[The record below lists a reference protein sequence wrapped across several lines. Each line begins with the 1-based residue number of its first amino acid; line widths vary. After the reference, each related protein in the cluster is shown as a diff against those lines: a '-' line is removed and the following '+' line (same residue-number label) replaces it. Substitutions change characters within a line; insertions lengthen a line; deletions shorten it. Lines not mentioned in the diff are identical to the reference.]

1 MMDRRRWAV
10 GLWSAVVL
18 SVLAGPSLAGAHFV
32 WVEADATAPS
42 ETGQPFKVYFGE
54 YSEFLR
60 EERGGRLDSID
71 GVTLRVQDSKQGTT
85 EVALTK
91 QVNHFAGALPSC
103 LPGRNAVVAQQAQA
117 PVQDL
122 RKHDIGL
129 VKPMF
134 YARTYF
140 MCMEEGRLNEH
151 ERDQAAP
158 MALDM
163 IPLTKGLN
171 LATGRVSHV
180 PGGEIVVKGFFKG
193 QPLPN
198 TTILVHA
205 PIGWDKEL
213 KTDAEGIV
221 AFTPLWPGRYVLE
234 LIHVEKTPGEFQG
247 KTYEALRHRS
257 TLAIQV
263 RAERSGEK

>member
-1 MMDRRRWAV
+1 MNNGRLAV
-10 GLWSAVVL
+10 SLLGLVML
-18 SVLAGPSLAGAHFV
+18 SGVAGPSPVGAHFV

-42 ETGQPFKVYFGE
+42 ETGQPLKVYFGE

-71 GVTLRVQDSKQGTT
+71 GVTLRIQDPKRGKTDVT
-85 EVALTK
+85 LNK
-91 QVNHFAGALPSC
+91 QVNHFYGALTSC
-103 LPGRNAVVAQQAQA
+103 LPGRNAVVAEQVKA

-122 RKHDIGL
+122 RKHDLGI

-140 MCMEEGRLNEH
+140 VCMEEGRVNEH
-151 ERDQAAP
+151 ERDHSTP
-158 MALDM
+158 LDLDM
-163 IPLTKGLN
+163 IPLTNGMN
-171 LATGRVSHV
+171 LATGRVTHV
-180 PGGEIVVKGFFKG
+180 PGGEIVVKAFFKG
-193 QPLPN
+193 QLLPG
-198 TTILVHA
+198 TQVLVHA

-247 KTYEALRHRS
+247 KPYEALRHRS

>member
-1 MMDRRRWAV
+1 
-10 GLWSAVVL
+10 
-18 SVLAGPSLAGAHFV
+18 
-32 WVEADATAPS
+32 
-42 ETGQPFKVYFGE
+42 
-54 YSEFLR
+54 
-60 EERGGRLDSID
+60 
-71 GVTLRVQDSKQGTT
+71 
-85 EVALTK
+85 VALTK

-140 MCMEEGRLNEH
+140 MCLEEGRINEH
-151 ERDQAAP
+151 EREQAAP

-198 TTILVHA
+198 TTVLVHA

-213 KTDAEGIV
+213 KTDGEGIV

-234 LIHVEKTPGEFQG
+234 LIHVDKTPGEFQG
-247 KTYEALRHRS
+247 KAYEALRHRS

>member
-1 MMDRRRWAV
+1 MNGKRVAV
-10 GLWSAVVL
+10 GLL
-18 SVLAGPSLAGAHFV
+18 SVTAAMGLWCASPARAHFV
-32 WVEADATAPS
+32 WVEAEATAAS
-42 ETGQPFKVYFGE
+42 ETGQPIKVYFGE

-71 GVTLRVQDSKQGTT
+71 GVTLRIQDPKRGKT

-91 QVNHFAGALPSC
+91 QVNHFSGSLSSC
-103 LPGRNAVVAQQAQA
+103 MPGRNAVVAEQAKA

-122 RKHDIGL
+122 RKHDLGI

-140 MCMEEGRLNEH
+140 VCMEDGRVSEH
-151 ERDQAAP
+151 ERDQSTP
-158 MALDM
+158 LDLDM

-180 PGGEIVVKGFFKG
+180 PGGEIVVKAVFKG
-193 QPLPN
+193 QPLPG
-198 TTILVHA
+198 TQVLVHA

-234 LIHVEKTPGEFQG
+234 IIHAEKTAGEYEG
-247 KTYEALRHRS
+247 KSYEALRHRS
-257 TLAIQV
+257 TLALQV
-263 RAERSGEK
+263 KPERSAEK